1 MDGELSGFDL
11 ETSEKLSPALTCVF
25 PVSSVIP
32 SGSVRVNFVLYVDGA
47 VSDSLPVCHC

>member
-25 PVSSVIP
+25 PVSSVMP
-32 SGSVRVNFVLYVDGA
+32 SGSFSVNFVLYGA